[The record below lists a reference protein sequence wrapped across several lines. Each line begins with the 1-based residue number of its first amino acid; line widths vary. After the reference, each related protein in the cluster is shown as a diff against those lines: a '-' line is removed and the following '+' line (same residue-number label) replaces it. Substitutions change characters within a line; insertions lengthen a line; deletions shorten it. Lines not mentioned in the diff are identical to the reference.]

1 MRVGATFL
9 RTQSWLQTGD
19 AVKEVA
25 DGRREP
31 CPRVR
36 CGVCH
41 ASRLGGVG
49 VKLMVGVGDPH
60 SLHKVLVDFG
70 ELTIQ
75 SLYPFLCS
83 SMADGIHRG
92 TFRATPIFNHFQTND
107 GSMLSCSRVGIPSN
121 PSAVNAVYN
130 QSTWA
135 VLKFSGVYA
144 EACLVNTSDDHSII
158 VSDDLVHPACHK
170 KPPAKQKSPMMRYL
184 LICSL
189 QAFILSTGRQF
200 KCQLEVESLRSM
212 TPNRVFTSNHGKTCR
227 SLGVSNMASGSSVE
241 VIRKST

>member
-9 RTQSWLQTGD
+9 LTQSWLQTGD

-36 CGVCH
+36 CGVYH

-49 VKLMVGVGDPH
+49 VKLTVCIRCWLISV
-60 SLHKVLVDFG
+60 SL
-70 ELTIQ
+70 
-75 SLYPFLCS
+75 PFNHCILS
-83 SMADGIHRG
+83 SAVVWLMEFHRG
-92 TFRATPIFNHFQTND
+92 TFRVTPIFNHFQTND
-107 GSMLSCSRVGIPSN
+107 GSKLSCSRVGIPAN

-135 VLKFSGVYA
+135 VLKFSGGYA

-170 KPPAKQKSPMMRYL
+170 KPPAKQKSPMMRCL
-184 LICSL
+184 FICSL
-189 QAFILSTGRQF
+189 HPFILSTARQF
-200 KCQLEVESLRSM
+200 K
-212 TPNRVFTSNHGKTCR
+212 
-227 SLGVSNMASGSSVE
+227 VS
-241 VIRKST
+241 T